1 MPARGAGNSKSKIL
15 NSNPCLPAGRSK
27 SEINQ
32 KTVPLPFSLK
42 RGWYQE
48 KSLPASELPEKFSR
62 AGGGINNASQSMGA
76 EIFSGRF
83 ASYPLFRNTLPALF
97 PLCLF
102 LDRMLPA
109 KLAVFFQLQLA
120 LNRFSVFERI
130 ARNSLTFFTRH
141 ANKVVLGH
149 S

>member
-1 MPARGAGNSKSKIL
+1 MESAPKSSVSEKRKPVRRKYLKASGCAEKGAVVS
-15 NSNPCLPAGRSK
+15 
-27 SEINQ
+27 
-32 KTVPLPFSLK
+32 F
-42 RGWYQE
+42 
-48 KSLPASELPEKFSR
+48 ASELSEKFSR
-62 AGGGINNASQSMGA
+62 AGGGINNASQSMEA
-76 EIFSGRF
+76 ENFSGRF

>member
-1 MPARGAGNSKSKIL
+1 MESAPKSSVSEKRKPVRRKYLKASGCAEKGAVVS
-15 NSNPCLPAGRSK
+15 
-27 SEINQ
+27 
-32 KTVPLPFSLK
+32 F
-42 RGWYQE
+42 
-48 KSLPASELPEKFSR
+48 ASELSEKFSR
-62 AGGGINNASQSMGA
+62 AGGGINNVSQSMEA
-76 EIFSGRF
+76 ENFSGRF